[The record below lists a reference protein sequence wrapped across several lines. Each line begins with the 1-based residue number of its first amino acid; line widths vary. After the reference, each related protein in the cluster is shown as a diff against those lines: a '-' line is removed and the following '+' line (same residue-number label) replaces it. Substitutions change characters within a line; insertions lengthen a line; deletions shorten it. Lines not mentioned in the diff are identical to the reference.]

1 MVYQFRPIRVT
12 IAGTCF
18 GAAEEWSTGFFVG
31 DEDDD
36 AVAPTQAFIDDVATY
51 WQTFFTAVG
60 SVISNKYQT
69 VELKAALLN
78 ADGST
83 DIDSVVHHT
92 YGTAISGNAST
103 LVQVPQASLV
113 ATLTSANTR
122 GLASKGRMY
131 LPGFSPQVDT
141 TGHIP
146 ASNITTVAGTFQTFM
161 NAVNGSFNVP
171 GAVILASKGR
181 PQAIPPLAGPSATVT
196 GYKIGNVYDTQRRRR
211 NQLAETYTSGT
222 ITP

>member
-1 MVYQFRPIRVT
+1 MVYQFKPIRVT
-12 IAGTCF
+12 ISGTCF

-36 AVAPTQAFIDDVATY
+36 ATAPTQAFVDDVATY
-51 WQTFFTAVG
+51 WQTFFTA
-60 SVISNKYQT
+60 SNSKISNRYQT
-69 VELKAALLN
+69 TEVKAALLN

-92 YGTAISGNAST
+92 YGTAISGVYTVNHN
-103 LVQVPQASLV
+103 VPQASLV
-113 ATLTSANTR
+113 VTLTSANLR

-131 LPGFSPQVDT
+131 LPGYAPSIGTDGKISGTDIGLVST
-141 TGHIP
+141 
-146 ASNITTVAGTFQTFM
+146 TFQTFM
-161 NAVNGSFNVP
+161 NAVNGSFNIP

-181 PQAIPPLAGPSATVT
+181 PTAVPPLAGPSKTVT

-211 NQLAETYTSGT
+211 NQLVETYTSGT